1 MDNVLDYLSYVLI
14 IAVLVGIIFLF
25 RKMEN
30 RDKNKYKKAAYN
42 LLDDASPSPK
52 ELKDIMRL
60 LNLYRGRFRKDKEFT
75 LLIKR
80 LSDKLDDI
88 QKIT

>member
-1 MDNVLDYLSYVLI
+1 MDNVLDYVLYVLV
-14 IAVLVGIIFLF
+14 IAVLVGVIFLL
-25 RKMEN
+25 RKLEN

-52 ELKDIMRL
+52 ELKDTLRK

-75 LLIKR
+75 LLMKR
-80 LSDKLDDI
+80 LSDKLDAAE
-88 QKIT
+88 K

>member
-1 MDNVLDYLSYVLI
+1 MDNVLDYVLYVLMI
-14 IAVLVGIIFLF
+14 GVLVGIIFLL
-25 RKMEN
+25 RKLEN

-52 ELKDIMRL
+52 EVKDTMRH

-75 LLIKR
+75 LLLKR
-80 LSDKLDDI
+80 LSDKLDAME
-88 QKIT
+88 K

>member
-1 MDNVLDYLSYVLI
+1 MDNVLDYLLYVLM
-14 IAVLVGIIFLF
+14 IAVLVGIIFLL
-25 RKMEN
+25 RKLEN
-30 RDKNKYKKAAYN
+30 RDKNKYKKAAYT

-52 ELKDIMRL
+52 ELKDALRH

-80 LSDKLDDI
+80 LSDKLDAVE
-88 QKIT
+88 K